1 MDFKIT
7 FVKYCTIQKFK
18 TLVKFL
24 NTRYDILLIRLPYD
38 VPCADPENFPGR
50 GGGSH
55 GFGSGGPSDILK
67 FGNFIM

>member
-24 NTRYDILLIRLPYD
+24 NTRYDILLIRLPYV
-38 VPCADPENFPGR
+38 VPCADPENFPGGAGFFFL
-50 GGGSH
+50 GGASY
-55 GFGSGGPSDILK
+55 ILK